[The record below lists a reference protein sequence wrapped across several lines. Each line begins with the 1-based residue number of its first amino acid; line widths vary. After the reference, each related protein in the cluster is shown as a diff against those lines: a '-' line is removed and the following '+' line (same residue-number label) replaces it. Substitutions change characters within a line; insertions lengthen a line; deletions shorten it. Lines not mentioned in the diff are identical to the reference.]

1 MPVWK
6 NKLHFGDNLRIM
18 MEHIPDASVDLIYLD
33 PPFNSKATYNVLFKE
48 RNGSESS
55 AQITAFDDT
64 WHWDTAAA
72 EAYYTL
78 ITHGPSKLAHLM
90 NALHSFLG
98 PNDMMAYLAMMAARL
113 VEMHRVLKDTGSIY
127 LHCDP
132 TASHYLKVV
141 LDAIFGAENYR
152 NEIVWQRTSSH
163 NDSKKWGQVHDIILF
178 YSKDFD
184 FTWNPVHLAHD
195 PKYLDSFYR
204 YSDEKGTFRLDHII
218 RSKSMGPRPNLRYEY
233 NGYTPEWGWR
243 VLKEKLE
250 KLDSEERITWSKSG
264 RPYLKRYLT
273 EQKGTPVKSVITD
286 IPPLSAQSAEK
297 LGYPTQKP
305 EALLERI
312 IRASSNEGDIVLDP
326 FCGCGTTVNVAER
339 LHRRWIGIDITHLAI
354 TLIKHRIEDTFR
366 QDLSPY
372 EIIGD
377 PKDIESA
384 RALAAQ
390 DKYQFEWWALSL
402 VDARPAQDKKK
413 GADRGVDG
421 YIYFFDDESGQAKKV
436 VVQVKGGHVNAAQ
449 IRDLKGAI
457 EREKAVIGVFITL
470 EEPTGPMRSEAA
482 DAGFYE
488 MQSLIS
494 GRAKFP
500 RIQVFTVE
508 ELLNGAMV
516 KIPAYAME
524 ATIKRAERKK
534 KDTPD
539 DQLPLL

>member
-1 MPVWK
+1 MSVWK
-6 NKLHFGDNLRIM
+6 NTLYFGDNLRILR
-18 MEHIPDASVDLIYLD
+18 EHIPDASVDLIYLD

-48 RNGSESS
+48 RDGSGSS
-55 AQITAFDDT
+55 AQITAFDDS
-64 WHWDTAAA
+64 WHWDAAAA
-72 EAYYTL
+72 ETYYDLVTR
-78 ITHGPSKLAHLM
+78 GPKKLADLM

-98 PNDMMAYLAMMAARL
+98 QNDMMAYLTMMAIRL

-141 LDAIFGAENYR
+141 LDAVFGAENFR
-152 NEIVWQRTSSH
+152 NEIIWQRTSSH
-163 NDSKKWGQVHDIILF
+163 NDSKRWGQVHDTLLF

-184 FTWNPVHLAHD
+184 FTWNPVFLIHD
-195 PKYLDSFYR
+195 PHYVAGFYR
-204 YSDEKGTFRLDHII
+204 YTDDNGTYRLDHII
-218 RSKSMGPRPNLRYEY
+218 RSKSMGPRPNLSYEY
-233 NGYTPEWGWR
+233 KGYTPQWGWR
-243 VLKEKLE
+243 VIKEKLE
-250 KLDSEERITWSKSG
+250 KLDSDGRITWSKSG

-286 IPPLSAQSAEK
+286 IHPLSAQSAEK

-305 EALLERI
+305 ETLLERI

-354 TLIKHRIEDTFR
+354 TLIKHRLEDTFR
-366 QDLSPY
+366 QDIAPY

-377 PKDIESA
+377 PKDIGNA

-436 VVQVKGGHVNAAQ
+436 VVQVKSGHVNAAQ
-449 IRDLKGAI
+449 IRDLKGTI

-470 EEPTGPMRSEAA
+470 EESTAPMRSEAA

-488 MQSLIS
+488 MQNPIS

-534 KDTPD
+534 KEMTDE
-539 DQLPLL
+539 QLPLL